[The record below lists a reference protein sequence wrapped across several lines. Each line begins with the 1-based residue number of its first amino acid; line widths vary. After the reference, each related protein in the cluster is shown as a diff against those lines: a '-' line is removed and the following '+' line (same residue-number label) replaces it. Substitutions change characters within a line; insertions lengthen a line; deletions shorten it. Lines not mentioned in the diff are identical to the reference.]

1 MSQHQVGDFCF
12 QTVLVMFLFFLK
24 FFKDEYLH
32 NATAI
37 TVDWIARHLFV
48 ALKTPWNENQIF
60 VVDLE
65 LKIKS
70 LEALNIQLGR
80 SNSTVS
86 SLLSYPFLR

>member
-1 MSQHQVGDFCF
+1 
-12 QTVLVMFLFFLK
+12 MFLFFLK
-24 FFKDEYLH
+24 FFKDAHLH

-48 ALKTPWNENQIF
+48 ALKTPWNGTQIH
-60 VVDLE
+60 VIDLE

-70 LEALNIQLGR
+70 LKALNIQLGNN
-80 SNSTVS
+80 NSTVS